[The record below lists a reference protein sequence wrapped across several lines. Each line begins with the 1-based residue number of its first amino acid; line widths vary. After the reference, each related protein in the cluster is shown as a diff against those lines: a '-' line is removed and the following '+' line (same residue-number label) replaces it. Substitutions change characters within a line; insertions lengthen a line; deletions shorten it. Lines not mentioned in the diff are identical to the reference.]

1 MPQHRRTNQPTNL
14 LNPPW
19 VVDRFRRG
27 AYRRGCALLIS
38 HPRWGVSP
46 SSTFSSLAGVSS
58 RCGSDGLNGPR
69 VPGVGWVCGGSPG
82 APAASPPTRRAWRPL
97 LRGRLRLPAPGWPG
111 TGGSLRFGPGRFEP
125 PVRSHRWVS
134 WRSAGCA
141 YGWSAHASS
150 LRSSLCPA
158 SGCRLS
164 ARLGR
169 AATEVR
175 QGVGCLG
182 QLPEPAWP
190 GTAPAGRSLP
200 SCRRAVT
207 PSCRTAVTPSL
218 TPPRPGPTSTPS
230 PRATHGPPAPG

>member
-82 APAASPPTRRAWRPL
+82 APTAGAPTHRRCAPRCAPPPAVGSVHGWGVQLRKCGRGWGASGSCPNPPGPE
-97 LRGRLRLPAPGWPG
+97 LRLLG
-111 TGGSLRFGPGRFEP
+111 
-125 PVRSHRWVS
+125 
-134 WRSAGCA
+134 
-141 YGWSAHASS
+141 
-150 LRSSLCPA
+150 
-158 SGCRLS
+158 
-164 ARLGR
+164 AR
-169 AATEVR
+169 
-175 QGVGCLG
+175 
-182 QLPEPAWP
+182 
-190 GTAPAGRSLP
+190 
-200 SCRRAVT
+200 CRRAVV
-207 PSCRTAVTPSL
+207 PSHLRAVLPSRRHS
-218 TPPRPGPTSTPS
+218 PRPGPVQRLHLRPGLPTVHPPRGRPCGAHPPTWSCHQPRSAPS
-230 PRATHGPPAPG
+230 RPG